1 MGGVFALAGLAFGG
15 VMLALVT
22 VGLIARAILRL
33 VFLPL
38 LLIKW
43 LVMGV
48 VMLVVGP
55 ILFVVG
61 ILVFLALS
69 FALAVPLLPLVA
81 IAAIVLLL
89 LKSTRRPALA

>member
-1 MGGVFALAGLAFGG
+1 MGGLVALAGLAFGA
-15 VMLALVT
+15 VMLALVF
-22 VGLIARAILRL
+22 VGLVVRMILKL

-55 ILFVVG
+55 VLFVVG

-69 FALAVPLLPLVA
+69 FVLAVPLLPLLGV
-81 IAAIVLLL
+81 AAIVLLL
-89 LKSTRRPALA
+89 LKSSRRPAVV